1 MSVKKLTLRTVAIWL
16 LILSVGIAAFSLALN
31 ITGESMDYTE
41 PEEGIVIDLDQENT
55 ETTEES
61 EKDTEANLTTE
72 GITKNEKFT
81 L

>member
-72 GITKNEKFT
+72 GIMKNE
-81 L
+81 

>member
-61 EKDTEANLTTE
+61 EKDTEENLTTE
-72 GITKNEKFT
+72 GIMKNE
-81 L
+81 

>member
-1 MSVKKLTLRTVAIWL
+1 MTVKKLTLRTVAIWL

-61 EKDTEANLTTE
+61 EKDTEENLTTE
-72 GITKNEKFT
+72 GIMKNE
-81 L
+81 

>member
-31 ITGESMDYTE
+31 ITGESMDCTE
-41 PEEGIVIDLDQENT
+41 PKEGIVIDLDQENT

-61 EKDTEANLTTE
+61 EKDTEENLTTE
-72 GITKNEKFT
+72 GIMKNE
-81 L
+81 

>member
-55 ETTEES
+55 ETTGES
-61 EKDTEANLTTE
+61 EKDTEENLTTE
-72 GITKNEKFT
+72 GIMKNE
-81 L
+81 

>member
-1 MSVKKLTLRTVAIWL
+1 MTVKKMTLRTVAIWL

-61 EKDTEANLTTE
+61 EKDTEENLTTE
-72 GITKNEKFT
+72 GIMKNE
-81 L
+81 

>member
-1 MSVKKLTLRTVAIWL
+1 MTVKKLTLRTVAIWL

-61 EKDTEANLTTE
+61 KKDTEENLTTE
-72 GITKNEKFT
+72 GIMKNE
-81 L
+81 

>member
-1 MSVKKLTLRTVAIWL
+1 MSVKKPTLRTVAIWL

-41 PEEGIVIDLDQENT
+41 PKEGIVIDLDQENT

-61 EKDTEANLTTE
+61 EKDTEENLTTE
-72 GITKNEKFT
+72 GIMKNE
-81 L
+81 

>member
-61 EKDTEANLTTE
+61 VKDTEANLTTE
-72 GITKNEKFT
+72 GIMKNE
-81 L
+81 